1 MSSTVR
7 ASIYLRG
14 AEYGDLQSVDSDTI
28 RQCVSAFGRPI
39 LTGFAVVLTLLFGLS
54 ALAANSPN
62 SEASPETSSDDA
74 ENAVEEAERNPFAAL
89 LEEHAQADGLLG
101 LIDGRESMSLNGDWR
116 LIVDP
121 MGVGNPGGFFG
132 GFPRNKQAPTGME
145 LVEYDFEQ
153 AAVVRVP
160 GDFNSQSERLFFYQG
175 PVWYYRKFTAPELTG
190 SRQHL
195 VFGGANFDATVWLNG
210 ESVGRY
216 TGGYVPFS
224 FDISERLKPGEN
236 TLMVRVNN
244 RLSDDTVP
252 TARTDWWPYGGL
264 TRDVSI
270 VSTPAQY
277 IRNVRVALLDAETR
291 QVDVTID
298 VEGMPAGTRAGISIP
313 QTGISAGGIIDE
325 DGQARF
331 TATLPVALW
340 SPENP
345 VLHEIRFH
353 AGDDSVADRIGLR
366 SIETRGSRI
375 FLNGQPVR
383 LRGISTHEEPIGESG
398 VAYSHAH
405 MLRLLREAKALGAN
419 FVRAAHYPYS
429 RHLARAADELGLLV
443 WAEVPVYWNI
453 NWDNDPTLNMAR
465 DMLARLIQ
473 RDWNRASVI
482 IWSVANETPL
492 SDARMAFLKTLV
504 SDVRDLDSSRLVSAA
519 LLGGGRK
526 MFADVLTH
534 LAVRAQS
541 RSDIPP
547 EAEQVFAAL
556 RERAGDS
563 LPSANSVLQLTI
575 SDPLAQYTDII
586 AYNEYFGWY
595 YSSLF
600 ADQTGLP
607 ESLLRNMVLELLPD
621 MRIGAEL
628 DKPIVISE
636 FGAGAQWGRKDVN
649 RTIWSEDYQAA
660 VYTAQLAML
669 AASEQVQGISPWIL
683 KDFRAMLRPLAG
695 VQDYYNRKGLM
706 DEFGRRKLA
715 FDTLREFYDTDWGR
729 LAPNVPEPASEIAP
743 ETKAE
748 QIEEP
753 IETP

>member
-1 MSSTVR
+1 M
-7 ASIYLRG
+7 
-14 AEYGDLQSVDSDTI
+14 DSDKGP
-28 RQCVSAFGRPI
+28 QCVRCSNRSAALVAALI
-39 LTGFAVVLTLLFGLS
+39 LLLLAHIP
-54 ALAANSPN
+54 ALAAAARGVSESPARAQGSN
-62 SEASPETSSDDA
+62 QPSDVESLEAA
-74 ENAVEEAERNPFAAL
+74 RNPFVAQP
-89 LEEHAQADGLLG
+89 EEHAAADALLG
-101 LIDGRESMSLNGDWR
+101 LIDGRESLSLNGDWR

-121 MGVGNPGGFFG
+121 MGVGNPGTLFG
-132 GFPRNKQAPTGME
+132 GFPRNKQALTGME

-160 GDFNSQSERLFFYQG
+160 GDFNSQSERLFFYRG
-175 PVWYYRKFTAPELTG
+175 PVWYYRTFDAPELTG

-216 TGGYVPFS
+216 RGGYVPFS
-224 FDISERLKPGEN
+224 FDVSGRLQPGEN

-244 RLSDDTVP
+244 RLSADTVP

-270 VSTPAQY
+270 VSTPARY
-277 IRNVRVALLDAETR
+277 IRNVRVALLDVETR

-298 VEGMPAGTRAGISIP
+298 VEGMPAGTPAGISVP
-313 QTGISAGGIIDE
+313 GTGIVAGGIIDE
-325 DGQARF
+325 DGRARF
-331 TATLPVALW
+331 TATLPLKLW
-340 SPENP
+340 SPEDP
-345 VLHEIRFH
+345 VRHEVRFH
-353 AGDDSVADRIGLR
+353 AGADSVADRIGLR
-366 SIETRGSRI
+366 TIATQGSRI
-375 FLNGQPVR
+375 FLNGQPIR

-443 WAEVPVYWNI
+443 WSEVPVYWNI
-453 NWDNDPTLNMAR
+453 NWENEQTLAMAR

-473 RDWNRASVI
+473 RDWNRASVV

-492 SDARMAFLKTLV
+492 SDARMAFLETLV
-504 SDVRDLDSSRLVSAA
+504 ADVRELDSSRLVSAA
-519 LLGGGRK
+519 LLGGGRT

-534 LAVRAQS
+534 LAVRS
-541 RSDIPP
+541 RIRSDIPP
-547 EAEQVFAAL
+547 EAEQIFSEL
-556 RERAGDS
+556 IERAGDS
-563 LPSANSVLQLTI
+563 LPTPDALVSLTI
-575 SDPLAQYTDII
+575 SDPLAEHTDII

-595 YSSLF
+595 YSALF

-607 ESLLRNMVLELLPD
+607 EALLRTMVLELLPD
-621 MRIGAEL
+621 MRISAEL

-649 RTIWSEDYQAA
+649 RPLWSEDYQAA
-660 VYTAQLAML
+660 VYVAQLAML
-669 AASEQVQGISPWIL
+669 SASSQVQGISPWVL

-706 DEFGRRKLA
+706 DEFGRRKMA
-715 FDTLREFYDTDWGR
+715 FDTLREFYNSDWGR
-729 LAPNVPEPASEIAP
+729 LVPRTPDRSR
-743 ETKAE
+743 E
-748 QIEEP
+748 QAGEERGALSGDAVDDDEAIEAGES
-753 IETP
+753 T

>member
-1 MSSTVR
+1 MR
-7 ASIYLRG
+7 
-14 AEYGDLQSVDSDTI
+14 SVDSATN
-28 RQCVSAFGRPI
+28 RQRMSAVTHFFAAGALVL
-39 LTGFAVVLTLLFGLS
+39 LTGLLGLS
-54 ALAANSPN
+54 GPDAQANTTN
-62 SEASPETSSDDA
+62 AGSENTESESA
-74 ENAVEEAERNPFAAL
+74 EKPVPAERNPFAPVT
-89 LEEHAQADGLLG
+89 EEHASADPLLG
-101 LIDGRESMSLNGDWR
+101 MIDGRETLSLNGDWR

-121 MGVGNPGGFFG
+121 MGVGNPGSFFG

-153 AAVVRVP
+153 ASVVRVP

-175 PVWYYRKFTAPELTG
+175 PVWYYRTFTTPQPNG

-210 ESVGRY
+210 DSVGRY

-224 FDISERLKPGEN
+224 FDISEQLRDGEN
-236 TLMVRVNN
+236 TLIVRVDN
-244 RLSDDTVP
+244 RLSNDTVP

-270 VSTPAQY
+270 VSTPASY

-298 VEGMPAGTRAGISIP
+298 VHGMPAGTPALVSIP

-325 DGQARF
+325 GGRARF
-331 TATLPVALW
+331 TATLPLALW

-345 VLHEIRFH
+345 VLHELRFH
-353 AGDDSVADRIGLR
+353 AGEDSISDRIGLR
-366 SIETRGSRI
+366 TIETRGSRI
-375 FLNGQPVR
+375 FLNGQPIR

-429 RHLARAADELGLLV
+429 RHLARAADELGLLL

-453 NWDNDPTLNMAR
+453 NWGNEATLEMAR
-465 DMLARLIQ
+465 DMLARLIR
-473 RDWNRASVI
+473 RDWNRASVV

-492 SDARMAFLKTLV
+492 SDARMTFLRTLV
-504 SDVRDLDSSRLVSAA
+504 DDARELDSSRLISAA
-519 LLGGGRK
+519 LLGGGRE

-534 LAVRAQS
+534 LAVRAQA
-541 RSDIPP
+541 RTDIPP
-547 EAEQVFAAL
+547 EAEQIFAAL
-556 RERAGDS
+556 REQAGDA
-563 LPSANSVLQLTI
+563 LPSTDSLLTLTI
-575 SDPLAQYTDII
+575 SDPLAEHTDVV

-595 YSSLF
+595 YSALF

-607 ESLLRNMVLELLPD
+607 ESLLRSMILDLLAD
-621 MRIGAEL
+621 MRITADVE
-628 DKPIVISE
+628 KPIVISE

-649 RTIWSEDYQAA
+649 GTLWSEDYQAA
-660 VYTAQLAML
+660 VYAAQLLML
-669 AASEQVQGISPWIL
+669 SASEQVQGISPWIL

-715 FDTLREFYDTDWGR
+715 FDTLREFYETDWGR
-729 LAPNVPEPASEIAP
+729 LAPSISQGSSTVSSAP
-743 ETKAE
+743 DDDS
-748 QIEEP
+748 EEP
-753 IETP
+753 VDTP

>member
-1 MSSTVR
+1 M
-7 ASIYLRG
+7 
-14 AEYGDLQSVDSDTI
+14 DSDTI
-28 RQCVSAFGRPI
+28 RLCVSTFSSKALTRVVNAAF
-39 LTGFAVVLTLLFGLS
+39 VMSGLS
-54 ALAANSPN
+54 LWVATAHALESSSS
-62 SEASPETSSDDA
+62 SEEA
-74 ENAVEEAERNPFAAL
+74 EKAVEEAERNPFASIA
-89 LEEHAQADGLLG
+89 EEHASADALLG
-101 LIDGRESMSLNGDWR
+101 LIDGRPLMSLNGDWR

-121 MGVGNPGGFFG
+121 MGVGDPGAIFG

-175 PVWYYRKFTAPELTG
+175 PVWYYRTFTAPELTG
-190 SRQHL
+190 ARQHL

-224 FDISERLKPGEN
+224 FDISERLNTGEN
-236 TLMVRVNN
+236 TLMIRVDN
-244 RLSDDTVP
+244 RLNSDTVP
-252 TARTDWWPYGGL
+252 TERTDWWPYGGL

-270 VSTPAQY
+270 VNTPASY
-277 IRNVRVALLDAETR
+277 IRNVRVALLDADTR

-298 VEGMPAGTRAGISIP
+298 VEGMPSGTRAAISVP
-313 QTGISAGGIIDE
+313 QTGISAAGVIDE
-325 DGQARF
+325 DGRARF
-331 TATLPVALW
+331 TATLPLALW
-340 SPENP
+340 SPDDP
-345 VLHEIRFH
+345 ILHELHFH
-353 AGDDSVADRIGLR
+353 AGDDSVVESIGLR
-366 SIETRGSRI
+366 TIETRGSRI
-375 FLNGQPVR
+375 VLNGQPIR

-429 RHLARAADELGLLV
+429 RHLAKAADELGLLV

-453 NWDNDPTLNMAR
+453 NWDNEATLAMAR

-504 SDVRDLDSSRLVSAA
+504 ADARALDSSRLVSAA

-541 RSDIPP
+541 RTDIPP
-547 EAEQVFAAL
+547 EAEPIFAAL
-556 RERAGDS
+556 RERAGAS
-563 LPSANSVLQLTI
+563 LPEPGSLVQLTI
-575 SDPLAQYTDII
+575 SDPLAEFTDII

-595 YSSLF
+595 YSALF
-600 ADQTGLP
+600 ADQTGLS
-607 ESLLRNMVLELLPD
+607 EGLLRTMVLELLPD
-621 MRIGAEL
+621 MRVAAEL

-660 VYTAQLAML
+660 VYAAQLAML
-669 AASEQVQGISPWIL
+669 SRSDQVQGISPWIL

-706 DEFGRRKLA
+706 DEFGRRKVA
-715 FDTLREFYDTDWGR
+715 FETLREFYDTDWGR
-729 LAPNVPEPASEIAP
+729 LAPNTPSV
-743 ETKAE
+743 
-748 QIEEP
+748 IEESAHRS
-753 IETP
+753 ETAVLEEPEQEAVSP